1 VNVSA
6 NKLNNQFRKLFTKLE
21 YDKRLKVTLKTKL
34 WVKLSVVIKDSKTNR
49 TKTKKRINEL
59 KTQLDSIEERFVLG
73 QISKEQYEKKLSTKF
88 KNDLIKLTQETTRTE
103 KSGSNL
109 EKAIEKTLEIAQK
122 LSHL

>member
-1 VNVSA
+1 MNVSA

>member
-1 VNVSA
+1 M
-6 NKLNNQFRKLFTKLE
+6 
-21 YDKRLKVTLKTKL
+21 
-34 WVKLSVVIKDSKTNR
+34 KLSVVIKDSKTNR